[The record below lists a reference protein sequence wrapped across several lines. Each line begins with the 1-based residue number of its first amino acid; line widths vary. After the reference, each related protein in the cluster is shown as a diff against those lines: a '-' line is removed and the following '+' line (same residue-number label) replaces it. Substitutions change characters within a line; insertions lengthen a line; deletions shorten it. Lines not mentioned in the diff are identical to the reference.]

1 MIHDTLWKK
10 TIKRMLKN
18 KESLKQKI
26 YWYTV
31 VLEDLQTQGISSHTN
46 FTLIPIRKSV
56 LGFQSLWEHFPH
68 IECNHLVKAE
78 PENQQQSRS
87 FMYWYQNT

>member
-1 MIHDTLWKK
+1 MIYDTLWKK

-18 KESLKQKI
+18 KESLKQKYI
-26 YWYTV
+26 V
-31 VLEDLQTQGISSHTN
+31 VVEDLHTQGISSRTN

-56 LGFQSLWEHFPH
+56 LDFQSLWEHFPH

-78 PENQQQSRS
+78 PVNLQQSRP

>member
-1 MIHDTLWKK
+1 MIYDALWKK

-18 KESLKQKI
+18 KDSLKQKYI
-26 YWYTV
+26 V
-31 VLEDLQTQGISSHTN
+31 VVEDLHTQGISSHTN

-56 LGFQSLWEHFPH
+56 LDFQSLLEHFPH

-78 PENQQQSRS
+78 PVNLQQSRPL
-87 FMYWYQNT
+87 MYWYQNT